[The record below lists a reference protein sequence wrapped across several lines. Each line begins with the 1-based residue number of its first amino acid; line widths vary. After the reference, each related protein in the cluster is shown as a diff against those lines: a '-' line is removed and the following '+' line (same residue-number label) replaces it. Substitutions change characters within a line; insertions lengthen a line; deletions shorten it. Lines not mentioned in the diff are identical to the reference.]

1 MATRIL
7 LKSEFAFFQSFS
19 RLFLPTYFVKCRR
32 ILLNLNS
39 NGPCPSSER
48 EVKFLCCLFT
58 FSIKREIR
66 HFHVIVMQWRQR
78 NIQKSTMQLN
88 LLNLLVFLTFSL
100 RSHRWILKSLI
111 CEGTIIHL
119 LYLSLYGDSLRKQPT
134 FGDTTTGFHAKWHL
148 RNERWNSILMMR
160 HYPDLGSAFDWF
172 AHRWGGHI
180 LGWIKFPTR
189 HDQSEALPRSE

>member
-1 MATRIL
+1 MSKFRERSKISL
-7 LKSEFAFFQSFS
+7 LLVYVLHKTWNSAFSCHS
-19 RLFLPTYFVKCRR
+19 HAVTAKKYTK
-32 ILLNLNS
+32 
-39 NGPCPSSER
+39 
-48 EVKFLCCLFT
+48 KHDA
-58 FSIKREIR
+58 IKPIKP
-66 HFHVIVMQWRQR
+66 I
-78 NIQKSTMQLN
+78 
-88 LLNLLVFLTFSL
+88 VFLTFSL

-134 FGDTTTGFHAKWHL
+134 FGDTTTGFPAKWHL